1 MEQRK
6 NNKSKALRG
15 WAVFLMVVG
24 VLVLMAS
31 IINAIAGDWS
41 AAGYGAA
48 LALGII
54 AVGSI
59 IDGLA
64 VLVQNAE
71 EQIAEREQRKNLPA
85 E

>member
-1 MEQRK
+1 MEK
-6 NNKSKALRG
+6 KSNNKSKSLRSWG
-15 WAVFLMVVG
+15 AIFMVIGTIVIF
-24 VLVLMAS
+24 M
-31 IINAIAGDWS
+31 
-41 AAGYGAA
+41 
-48 LALGII
+48 GII
-54 AVGSI
+54 AAVASAIKDGIAIAAVGLGVVAVASI